1 MFLKELHFFLT
12 HIGVLIGSVA
22 LVALWLLLAQLSKRG
37 RTAGAVIARSLRR
50 PLLVGFGSALY
61 LGWIGR
67 LIAQNVD
74 GLDGAIVLK
83 ISLSLFIASVGWG
96 IGQLGNAVMDT
107 WFEDWLQIE
116 DQADEQMLINLVQ
129 RLFTILV
136 AVGTAAALMVNF
148 GVSTQALATVLGGA
162 GIGIGFGTQQISQNF
177 LSGFMLFFN
186 KPFKQG
192 DWINASGME
201 GTVEKIGWYH
211 TRIRTFDRRPL
222 YIPNSLFATNAIE
235 NPGRMYNRR
244 IKADI
249 ELRYEDISKIATI
262 TQQVRDMLANN
273 PDIDRNQPILVNFNE
288 WNSSCVNMLVYCFT
302 RTTRWKQWL
311 DIQQSVFLQ
320 IADIVEQSGARFA
333 MNCTTFYSSSAIHN
347 PHSELEGSSQTN

>member
-1 MFLKELHFFLT
+1 MFLKDLHFFLT

-50 PLLVGFGSALY
+50 PLIVGFGSALY

-67 LIAQNVD
+67 LIAQYVD
-74 GLDGAIVLK
+74 GLDGTIVLK

-116 DQADEQMLINLVQ
+116 DQADEQMLINLLQ

-148 GVSTQALATVLGGA
+148 GVSTQALATLLGGA

-192 DWINASGME
+192 DWINASGLE

-249 ELRYEDISKIATI
+249 ALRYEDIPKIETI
-262 TQQVRDMLANN
+262 TQRVREMLATN
-273 PDIDRNQPILVNFNE
+273 PDIDRNQPILVHFNE

-311 DIQQSVFLQ
+311 DIQQSVFLK
-320 IADIVEQSGARFA
+320 IAEIVEQSGARFA
-333 MNCTTFYSSSAIHN
+333 MNCTTFYTSQSAVSPHPEHN
-347 PHSELEGSSQTN
+347 RDPQIN

>member
-1 MFLKELHFFLT
+1 MFLKDLHFFLT
-12 HIGVLIGSVA
+12 HIGVLVGTIA
-22 LVALWLLLAQLSKRG
+22 LVAMWLLLAQLSQRG

-50 PLLVGFGSALY
+50 PLIVGFGSALY
-61 LGWIGR
+61 MGWLGR
-67 LIAQNVD
+67 LIAQYID
-74 GLDGAIVLK
+74 GLDGTIVLK

-96 IGQLGNAVMDT
+96 IGQLGNAVMET

-116 DQADEQMLINLVQ
+116 NQADEQMLINLIQ

-192 DWINASGME
+192 DWINASGLE

-249 ELRYEDISKIATI
+249 ALRYEDIPKIETI
-262 TQQVRDMLANN
+262 TQRVRDMLATN
-273 PDIDRNQPILVNFNE
+273 PDIDRNQPILVHFNE

-311 DIQQSVFLQ
+311 DVQQSVFLK
-320 IADIVEQSGARFA
+320 IAEIVEQSGARFA
-333 MNCTTFYSSSAIHN
+333 MNCTTFYTSQSALSPHPEHN
-347 PHSELEGSSQTN
+347 RDPQIN

>member
-1 MFLKELHFFLT
+1 MFLKDLHFFLT
-12 HIGVLIGSVA
+12 HIGVLVGTIA
-22 LVALWLLLAQLSKRG
+22 LVAMGLLLAQLSQRG

-50 PLLVGFGSALY
+50 PLIVGFGSALY
-61 LGWIGR
+61 LGWLGR
-67 LIAQNVD
+67 LIAQYID
-74 GLDGAIVLK
+74 GLDGTIVLK
-83 ISLSLFIASVGWG
+83 FSLSLFIASVGLG
-96 IGQLGNAVMDT
+96 IGQLGNAVMET

-116 DQADEQMLINLVQ
+116 NQADEQMLINLIQ

-192 DWINASGME
+192 DWINASGLE

-211 TRIRTFDRRPL
+211 TRNRTFDRRPL

-249 ELRYEDISKIATI
+249 ALRYEDIPKIETI
-262 TQQVRDMLANN
+262 TQRERDMLATN
-273 PDIDRNQPILVNFNE
+273 PDIDRNQPILVHFNE

-311 DIQQSVFLQ
+311 DVQQSVFLK
-320 IADIVEQSGARFA
+320 IAEIVEQSGARFA
-333 MNCTTFYSSSAIHN
+333 MNCTTFHTSQSALSPHPEHN
-347 PHSELEGSSQTN
+347 RDPQIN

>member
-1 MFLKELHFFLT
+1 MFLKDLHFFLT
-12 HIGVLIGSVA
+12 HIGVLIGSVV
-22 LVALWLLLAQLSKRG
+22 LIALWLLLAQLSTRG
-37 RTAGAVIARSLRR
+37 HTAGAVVARSLRR
-50 PLLVGFGSALY
+50 PIIVGFGSALY
-61 LGWIGR
+61 LGWLGR
-67 LIAQNVD
+67 LIAQTVD
-74 GLDGAIVLK
+74 GLDGTIVLK
-83 ISLSLFIASVGWG
+83 ISLSLFIASAGWG

-116 DQADEQMLINLVQ
+116 DQADEQMLINLLQ
-129 RLFTILV
+129 RVFTILV

-148 GVSTQALATVLGGA
+148 GVSTQAVATVLGGA

-192 DWINASGME
+192 DWINASGLE

-222 YIPNSLFATNAIE
+222 YIPNSLFATKAIE

-249 ELRYEDISKIATI
+249 ALRYEDIPKIATI
-262 TQQVRDMLANN
+262 TQQVRDMLATN
-273 PDIDRNQPILVNFNE
+273 PDIDNKQPILVNFNE
-288 WNSSCVNMLVYCFT
+288 WNSSCVNMMVYCFT

-311 DIQQSVFLQ
+311 DIQQAVFLE
-320 IADIVEQSGARFA
+320 IADIVEQAGARFA
-333 MNCTTFYSSSAIHN
+333 MNCTTFYASPSTIN
-347 PHSELEGSSQTN
+347 PLSEPQRGPQTR

>member
-1 MFLKELHFFLT
+1 MFLKDLHFFLT

-50 PLLVGFGSALY
+50 PLIVGFGSALY
-61 LGWIGR
+61 LGWLGR
-67 LIAQNVD
+67 LIARYID
-74 GLDGAIVLK
+74 GLDGTIVLK
-83 ISLSLFIASVGWG
+83 LSLSLFIASVGWG
-96 IGQLGNAVMDT
+96 IGQLGNAVMET

-116 DQADEQMLINLVQ
+116 DQADEQMLINLIQ

-249 ELRYEDISKIATI
+249 ALRYEDIPKIETI
-262 TQQVRDMLANN
+262 TQRVRDMLATN
-273 PDIDRNQPILVNFNE
+273 PDIDRNQPILVHFNE

-311 DIQQSVFLQ
+311 DIQQSVFLK
-320 IADIVEQSGARFA
+320 IAEIVEQSGAKFA
-333 MNCTTFYSSSAIHN
+333 MNCTTFYTSQSALSPHPEHN
-347 PHSELEGSSQTN
+347 RNPQIN

>member
-1 MFLKELHFFLT
+1 MFLKDLHFFLT
-12 HIGVLIGSVA
+12 HIGVLVGTIA
-22 LVALWLLLAQLSKRG
+22 LVAMGLLLAQLSQRG

-50 PLLVGFGSALY
+50 PLIVGFGSALY

-67 LIAQNVD
+67 LIAQYID
-74 GLDGAIVLK
+74 GLDGTIVLK
-83 ISLSLFIASVGWG
+83 FSLSLFIASVGWG
-96 IGQLGNAVMDT
+96 IGQLGNAVMET

-116 DQADEQMLINLVQ
+116 NQADEQMLINLIQ

-192 DWINASGME
+192 DWINASGLE

-249 ELRYEDISKIATI
+249 ALRYEDIPKIETI
-262 TQQVRDMLANN
+262 TQRVRDMLATN
-273 PDIDRNQPILVNFNE
+273 PDIDRNQPILVHFNE

-311 DIQQSVFLQ
+311 DVQQSVFLK
-320 IADIVEQSGARFA
+320 IAEIVEQSGARFA
-333 MNCTTFYSSSAIHN
+333 MNCTTFYTSQSALSPHPEHN
-347 PHSELEGSSQTN
+347 RDPQIN

>member
-116 DQADEQMLINLVQ
+116 DQADEQMLINLIQ

-249 ELRYEDISKIATI
+249 ALRYEDISKIGTI
-262 TQQVRDMLANN
+262 TKQVRDMLANN

-288 WNSSCVNMLVYCFT
+288 WNSSCVNMMVYCFT

-311 DIQQSVFLQ
+311 DIQQSIFLK
-320 IADIVEQSGARFA
+320 IAEIVEQSGARFA
-333 MNCTTFYSSSAIHN
+333 MNCTTFYTSQSVLSPNPEHN
-347 PHSELEGSSQTN
+347 PDPQVN

>member
-1 MFLKELHFFLT
+1 MFLRELHFFLT
-12 HIGVLIGSVA
+12 HIGVLVGSVA

-50 PLLVGFGSALY
+50 PLMVGFGSALY

-67 LIAQNVD
+67 LIAQSVD
-74 GLDGAIVLK
+74 GLDGTIVLK

-96 IGQLGNAVMDT
+96 IGQLGNAVMET

-116 DQADEQMLINLVQ
+116 DQADEQMLINLIQ

-192 DWINASGME
+192 DWINASGLE

-249 ELRYEDISKIATI
+249 ALRYEDIPKVETI
-262 TQQVRDMLANN
+262 TQEVRDMLSSN
-273 PDIDRNQPILVNFNE
+273 PDIDWNQPILVHFNE

-311 DIQQSVFLQ
+311 DIQQSVFLK
-320 IADIVEQSGARFA
+320 IAAIVEQSGARFA
-333 MNCTTFYSSSAIHN
+333 MNCTTFYSSQPVHN
-347 PHSELEGSSQTN
+347 PNPEPNLDPQIN

>member
-1 MFLKELHFFLT
+1 MVLRELHFFLT
-12 HIGVLIGSVA
+12 HLGVLVGSIA
-22 LVALWLLLAQLSKRG
+22 LMALWLLLAQLSKRG

-50 PLLVGFGSALY
+50 PLIVGFGSALY

-67 LIAQNVD
+67 FIAQSVD
-74 GLDGAIVLK
+74 GLDGTIVLK

-96 IGQLGNAVMDT
+96 IGQLGNAVMET

-116 DQADEQMLINLVQ
+116 DQADEQMLINLIQ

-148 GVSTQALATVLGGA
+148 GVSTQAVATVLGGA

-192 DWINASGME
+192 DWINASGLE

-249 ELRYEDISKIATI
+249 ALRYEDIPKVETI
-262 TQQVRDMLANN
+262 TQQVRDMLSSN
-273 PDIDRNQPILVNFNE
+273 PDIDWNQPILVHFNE

-311 DIQQSVFLQ
+311 DIQQSVFLK
-320 IADIVEQSGARFA
+320 IAAIVEQSGARFA
-333 MNCTTFYSSSAIHN
+333 MNCTTFYSSQEGHN
-347 PHSELEGSSQTN
+347 PNPEPNLDPQIN

>member
-1 MFLKELHFFLT
+1 MFLKDLHFFLT

-50 PLLVGFGSALY
+50 PLIVGFGSALY

-67 LIAQNVD
+67 LVAQYVD
-74 GLDGAIVLK
+74 GLDGTIVLK

-116 DQADEQMLINLVQ
+116 DQADEQMLINLLQ

-136 AVGTAAALMVNF
+136 AVGTAAALMVHF
-148 GVSTQALATVLGGA
+148 GVSSQALATVLGGA

-192 DWINASGME
+192 DWINASGLE

-222 YIPNSLFATNAIE
+222 YIPNSLFATTAIE

-249 ELRYEDISKIATI
+249 ALRYEDIPKIETI
-262 TQQVRDMLANN
+262 TQRVRDMLATNL
-273 PDIDRNQPILVNFNE
+273 DIDRNQPILVHFNE

-311 DIQQSVFLQ
+311 DIQQSVFLK
-320 IADIVEQSGARFA
+320 IAEIVEKSGARFA
-333 MNCTTFYSSSAIHN
+333 MNCTTFYASQSALSPHPEHN
-347 PHSELEGSSQTN
+347 RDPQIN

>member
-1 MFLKELHFFLT
+1 MFLRELHFFLT
-12 HIGVLIGSVA
+12 HIGVLVGSIA
-22 LVALWLLLAQLSKRG
+22 LVAMWLLLAQLSQRG
-37 RTAGAVIARSLRR
+37 RTVGAVIARSLRR
-50 PLLVGFGSALY
+50 PLILGFGSALY
-61 LGWIGR
+61 LGWLGR
-67 LIAQNVD
+67 LIARYVE
-74 GLDGAIVLK
+74 GLDGAIVFK

-96 IGQLGNAVMDT
+96 VGQLGNAVMET

-116 DQADEQMLINLVQ
+116 DQADEQMLINLIQ

-136 AVGTAAALMVNF
+136 AAGTAAALMVNF

-162 GIGIGFGTQQISQNF
+162 GIGLGFGTQQISQNF

-192 DWINASGME
+192 DWINASGLE

-249 ELRYEDISKIATI
+249 SLRYEDISKIATI
-262 TQQVRDMLANN
+262 TQQVREMLANN
-273 PDIDRNQPILVNFNE
+273 PDIDRNQPIMVNFNE